1 MADQRIGVN
10 MEEVVSSVNWGSVAD
25 WVAAFG
31 TIMASGVALY
41 LARSGQR
48 ISMSAF
54 CGHRVVVGGRVP
66 IKLASIMVTNTGD
79 RPFRISTI
87 SIRHGLLKRQHGIIK
102 IGAATEHCEALLRVL
117 NDGDQALFGFEL
129 ESATNWVA
137 HLTKECRHWLD
148 VETIR
153 ITIHCTNGQ
162 RRVLKPE
169 RGLLRHI
176 YEGVLKRKSA
186 AEATDKP

>member
-1 MADQRIGVN
+1 
-10 MEEVVSSVNWGSVAD
+10 MEGVVSQLNWGSVAD
-25 WVAAFG
+25 WIAAFG
-31 TIMASGVALY
+31 TIMASVVALY

-54 CGHRVVVGGRVP
+54 CGYRVVVGGREPV
-66 IKLASIMVTNTGD
+66 KLASIMVTNTGD

-87 SIRHGLLKRQHGIIK
+87 SIQHGLLKKQHGIIK
-102 IGAATEHCEALLRVL
+102 IGAATENCESLLRVL
-117 NDGDQALFGFEL
+117 NDGDQAHFGFEL

-137 HLTKECRHWLD
+137 HLTQECHHWLD
-148 VETIR
+148 VESIR
-153 ITIHCTNGQ
+153 VTIHCTNGQ
-162 RRVLKPE
+162 KRVLKPE

-186 AEATDKP
+186 TEATDKP